1 MNYMGG
7 TFVRQAF
14 QRKIADSNTARLY
27 MEAQGAVFRS
37 RIIKLTLSVH
47 KNKRSNSE
55 ITYFKLKYLGAKA
68 WPSAYRFT
76 SIRFL
81 LTGIVAITQGC
92 KGTLLNLSFDYYCTI
107 FHIFIS

>member
-1 MNYMGG
+1 MPQDFTCKLNL
-7 TFVRQAF
+7 
-14 QRKIADSNTARLY
+14 LY
-27 MEAQGAVFRS
+27 LGHVWLDG
-37 RIIKLTLSVH
+37 LTLSVH

-92 KGTLLNLSFDYYCTI
+92 KGTLLNLSFDYYCRI
-107 FHIFIS
+107 CYMFVS